1 MNCWNIFS
9 VNNARSCL
17 QLRFGDSR
25 RLAAAHS
32 LVTLLA
38 LCAILSAP
46 AQASWKLIFTALLLV
61 MHFSSRINAN
71 RPGQNGDLH
80 LFHDGAAYIKSADGR
95 EAQAVADKHGWASR
109 WASVL
114 PLIEEDSGRRR
125 YCVICASKNTRD
137 EYRRLL
143 VWMRMSG
150 QGSDAG
156 RVVW

>member
-1 MNCWNIFS
+1 
-9 VNNARSCL
+9 VNNARTCL

-25 RLAAAHS
+25 RLAAVHY
-32 LVTLLA
+32 LITFLA
-38 LCAILSAP
+38 LCAIFSAS
-46 AQASWKLIFTALLLV
+46 AQTSWKLIFAVLLLL

-71 RPGQNGDLH
+71 RPGQNGGLH
-80 LFHDGAAYIKSADGR
+80 LFQDGAVYIKSADGR
-95 EAQAVADKHGWASR
+95 EARAVAGRHGWASR

-125 YCVICASKNTRD
+125 YCVVCASKNTHH